1 MSNTFLM
8 IDKNLTLR
16 QLSSYVGSQ
25 QANSVLN
32 LNGLKRQRD
41 LYNQYKRKC
50 DDIVKSAEN
59 VSWKRKSEI
68 LNLFSTDSDV
78 FEYAAVQDEDGWK
91 VLSSAMSFRDAI
103 AVPETVEI
111 VQYDDVLGNR
121 KAVAS
126 DVYKSV
132 MTSLELTGEIN
143 TSLFN
148 DFSTIK
154 PSTARYGSSSNRSV
168 NGLFQAFRIPWG
180 DIKFYSQLSDE
191 SVDIPAYPESLK
203 QSRPATYS
211 NMPDMLYQYE
221 PWYMYSSS
229 GPREVTFDFH
239 LHRQMW
245 TGDETDGKANEM
257 IRFIEASTF
266 PRYQGSNVNSD
277 ICTLYIKGAAY
288 IRGIVTN
295 VEVEWLGPIGS
306 DGFYLEFNLSI
317 SFSEVSSKALNYDVV
332 KSMPLLG

>member
-41 LYNQYKRKC
+41 LYNQYKQKC
-50 DDIVKSAEN
+50 DDIVKSSEN

-91 VLSSAMSFRDAI
+91 VLSSSMSFRDAI
-103 AVPETVEI
+103 AIPETVEI

-126 DVYKSV
+126 DVYNSV
-132 MTSLELTGEIN
+132 MKSLELTGEIN

-154 PSTARYGSSSNRSV
+154 PSTARYGSSSNRTV

-191 SVDIPAYPESLK
+191 SVDIPAYPENLK
-203 QSRPATYS
+203 QARTATYTT
-211 NMPDMLYQYE
+211 MPDMLYQYE

-229 GPREVTFDFH
+229 GPREITFDFH

-295 VEVEWLGPIGS
+295 VEVEWTGPIGS